1 VSDPV
6 FDVPRER
13 ELASGHGRTSVALLR
28 RRDFRTLYL
37 AVSTSE
43 IGDALSYIALMWL
56 ALDAGGALGVVAVRL
71 ADSLPAFFFGL
82 HGGIAADRWSRRKLM
97 IGADLVRAATLIP
110 LAVAG
115 LSGGLPLWALVVGA
129 FVLEAATSYFAPAYG
144 ATIPVVV
151 DRANVQ
157 QANGLVHA
165 TAQALSVGGWAVAA
179 LLLQFVPVS
188 TFFGIDAA
196 TFLVSAVLLSGLEA
210 GRSRAAA
217 GESAG
222 LREGIDAL
230 RPRRA
235 LSLAV
240 VVFAVAMTITTGC
253 WIAGVPTLVRDTLG
267 HGPAGFSLVM
277 IGFALGSI
285 GTGLV
290 LTRVAVR
297 SKARASMLAWTIYL
311 PAYGL
316 IAVAGSLPLVAA
328 AAVGT
333 GAGETLS
340 YVLLNSA
347 AQEEVP
353 DHVLGRVLGVISFVH
368 RGAHA
373 TGLLLV
379 SPLFAV
385 AAAQPLFGAA
395 AVATMA
401 VGLAGGA
408 LAGRLRHEPVP
419 RPG

>member
-1 VSDPV
+1 
-6 FDVPRER
+6 
-13 ELASGHGRTSVALLR
+13 
-28 RRDFRTLYL
+28 
-37 AVSTSE
+37 
-43 IGDALSYIALMWL
+43 M
-56 ALDAGGALGVVAVRL
+56 VAVRL

-97 IGADLVRAATLIP
+97 IGADVVRAATLIP

-115 LSGGLPLWALVVGA
+115 LSGDLPLWALVVGA
-129 FVLEAATSYFAPAYG
+129 FVLEGATSYFAPAYG

-151 DRANVQ
+151 DRTNVQ
-157 QANGLVHA
+157 QANALVHA

-188 TFFGIDAA
+188 TFFAVDAA
-196 TFLVSAVLLSGLEA
+196 TFLISAALLTRLAA
-210 GRSRAAA
+210 GRGSAAE
-217 GESAG
+217 GESTK
-222 LREGIDAL
+222 LRDGIDAL

-240 VVFAVAMTITTGC
+240 VVFAIAMTITTGS
-253 WIAGVPTLVRDTLG
+253 WIAGVPTLVRDTLD

-277 IGFALGSI
+277 IGFAIGSI

-328 AAVGT
+328 AAIGT

-373 TGLLLV
+373 TGLLFV
-379 SPLFAV
+379 APLFAV
-385 AAAQPLFGAA
+385 ADAQRLFGIL

-401 VGLAGGA
+401 VGLAGA
-408 LAGRLRHEPVP
+408 VLATRMTRTAAAARAG
-419 RPG
+419 